1 MSLTDQGTPVNS
13 LWVLAAFT
21 DKRFVR
27 VRGKLFPVEFTEKAL
42 AFKQIYR

>member
-1 MSLTDQGTPVNS
+1 MSLPDQGTPVNS

-27 VRGKLFPVEFTEKAL
+27 VRGKLFPVGFTENTV
-42 AFKQIYR
+42 AFKQISR